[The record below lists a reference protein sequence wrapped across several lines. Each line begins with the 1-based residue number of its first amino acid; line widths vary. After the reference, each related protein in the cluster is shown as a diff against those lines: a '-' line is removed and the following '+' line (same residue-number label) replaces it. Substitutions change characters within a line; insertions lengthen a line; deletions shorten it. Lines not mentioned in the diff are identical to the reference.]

1 MGRRRK
7 DENGNNIV
15 DEIREDMVELNNDS
29 FSSDNNDKEILKEN
43 GFVEEGEKS
52 TLEEL
57 NEKLKIF
64 LKKSVK
70 VESTDDSPG
79 IMIPTGLH
87 LLDRILGGGIP
98 TKVVQLIGNPG
109 SGKSALAGKI
119 ISAGQKTWG
128 DKFLAIY
135 IDTEQ
140 AITQKRLEDLGCK
153 YPVTVIN
160 ENITVEKVFEIIDR
174 FCIFKEDNNIVN
186 IPSCIIWDSVANT
199 LSEKLMSEDSS
210 PVSIEDKP
218 KLLSFFLSKY
228 VGKISKYNI
237 SLICINQL
245 RDNIEIDSPYS
256 GMKGTSLRF
265 LPNKRIP
272 GGESL
277 RFNSSQILYI
287 KQKDKIEE
295 YGFKGIRVS
304 MYTVKNRFFTPNIEI
319 DTVYDFVRGFQ
330 NFWTDYEFL
339 KKTKRITVSGGWVN
353 LMGYSGPKCFQK
365 DVLEKYKEDPE
376 FKEVWNTNLKDA
388 LREEFSVEK
397 LSSLK
402 EDIL

>member
-1 MGRRRK
+1 MGRKRK
-7 DENGNNIV
+7 INENEEFSE
-15 DEIREDMVELNNDS
+15 EIS
-29 FSSDNNDKEILKEN
+29 EN
-43 GFVEEGEKS
+43 EKS
-52 TLEEL
+52 VEDRDDSSISDLS
-57 NEKLKIF
+57 EKLKLF

-70 VESTDDSPG
+70 IDTSDDSPG
-79 IMIPTGLH
+79 ILIPTGIN
-87 LLDRILGGGIP
+87 LLNKILGGGIP
-98 TKVVQLIGNPG
+98 NKVVQLIGNPG

-119 ISAGQKTWG
+119 ISSGQKLWG
-128 DKFLAIY
+128 EKFLAVY

-140 AITQKRLEDLGCK
+140 AITQKRLEELGCK
-153 YPVTVIN
+153 HPVMIVN
-160 ENITVEKVFEIIDR
+160 ENVSVEKVFEIIDR
-174 FCIFKEDNNIVN
+174 FCVFKEENDLLN
-186 IPSCIIWDSVANT
+186 IPSCIVWDSVANT
-199 LSEKLMSEDSS
+199 LSEKLISEDSS
-210 PVSIEDKP
+210 PISIEDKP

-256 GMKGTSLRF
+256 GGRSNSLRF

-287 KQKDKIEE
+287 KQKDRIEE

-304 MYTVKNRFFTPNIEI
+304 MFTVKNRFFTPNIEI
-319 DTVYDFVRGFQ
+319 DTVYDFIRGFQ

-365 DVLEKYKEDPE
+365 DVLDKYKEDPE
-376 FKEVWNTNLKDA
+376 FREIWNSNLQDA
-388 LREEFSVEK
+388 LNEEFSIEK
-397 LSSLK
+397 LSSMK
-402 EDIL
+402 EDIISI